1 MSIFIEEKDCIEV
14 AVHYI
19 LEPNG
24 GITIFENPIVKA
36 PSVKKNPISETKENP
51 ISEAKGDL
59 IVEDNGKPIVE
70 TKGDPI
76 VETQTINMVFNR
88 PDFSTSQRLMS
99 SSTVTDS
106 NGNQTMNIM
115 MLQNNLI
122 YFLAKS
128 WDVKDDAGEPVELS
142 NYNIGKLRVEIAR
155 ALVTQLVEKVGQIL

>member
-14 AVHYI
+14 AIHYV
-19 LEPNG
+19 LEPDG

-36 PSVKKNPISETKENP
+36 PSVKE
-51 ISEAKGDL
+51 DL
-59 IVEDNGKPIVE
+59 
-70 TKGDPI
+70 TA
-76 VETQTINMVFNR
+76 ETQTINMVFNR
-88 PDFSTSQRLMS
+88 PDFATSQRLMS
-99 SSTVTDS
+99 ASTVTDS

-122 YFLAKS
+122 YFLARS
-128 WDVKDDAGEPVELS
+128 WDIKNEAGEPVELT